1 MKKTNNARETA
12 IKVLSQIIL
21 EGAYANIALN
31 KELNNS
37 ALSLRDKAFVTNL
50 VYGNL
55 EKWQPVSYQL
65 DKLLRKPL
73 KKKDGVLEL
82 ILHNGIY
89 EMLYCSVPPRAA
101 VNEGVE
107 LAGALGHQ
115 GWRGLANGVLRN
127 FSRSL
132 ESLTWPEFSSE
143 LEKAAFFASVPSWLT
158 TMWCE
163 ERGESAAL
171 SLMEELGKKQPI
183 SLRVNRLKTTKD
195 DMVKSFESKGLT
207 VIPGNLAPD
216 SLVLNEGGLPFDDQL
231 FTEGCF
237 SVQGEG
243 SQISVLALEP
253 SKGSKVLDICAA
265 PGGKTGYIG
274 ELMGNRGEIYAGD
287 VHEHKIGLIEN
298 TCKRLG
304 ITITK
309 VVKKQGQLWGQ
320 EYPGYFDCV
329 LLDAP
334 CSGLGV
340 LSQRQDALFR
350 KEFQDIQVLVTI
362 QRELIHSAVKALKP
376 GGRLVYSTCTLSQRE
391 NLDNRSYI
399 LKEFPMKPIDISAI
413 VQGAD
418 GEDLDTLKQG
428 YIELLPYKHHTD
440 GFFIAAFTK
449 EDK

>member
-1 MKKTNNARETA
+1 MKKTDNSRATA
-12 IKVLSQIIL
+12 IKILAQIIL
-21 EGAYANIALN
+21 DGAYANIALN
-31 KELNNS
+31 HELRNS
-37 ALSLRDKAFVTNL
+37 RLSPRDKGFVTAL

-73 KKKDGVLEL
+73 KKKDQLLGL
-82 ILHNGIY
+82 ILRNAIY
-89 EMLYCSVPPRAA
+89 EMLYCNVPPRAA

-132 ESLTWPEFSSE
+132 DSLTWPEFAGD
-143 LEKAAFFASVPSWLT
+143 LEKAAFFSSLPAWIT
-158 TMWCE
+158 AMWRE
-163 ERGESAAL
+163 ERGEEAAL
-171 SLMEELGKKQPI
+171 SLVKKLSENQPI
-183 SLRVNRLKTTKD
+183 AFRVNKLKATKED
-195 DMVKSFESKGLT
+195 IMRSFAAKGFTLEE
-207 VIPGNLAPD
+207 GSLAPD
-216 SLVLNEGGLPFDDQL
+216 CLLLNEGGLPFDEEL

-243 SQISVLALEP
+243 SQLAVLALNPQSGEE
-253 SKGSKVLDICAA
+253 VLDMCAA
-265 PGGKTGYIG
+265 PGGKTAYIG

-287 VHEHKIGLIEN
+287 VHDHKIKLIEN
-298 TCKRLG
+298 ACDRLG
-304 ITITK
+304 IDIVK
-309 VVKKQGQLWGQ
+309 AVKKQGQLWGQ
-320 EYPGYFDCV
+320 EYPGYFDCI

-350 KEFQDIQVLVTI
+350 KDSGDIKALAAI
-362 QRELIHSAVKALKP
+362 QRELINSAIKALKP

-391 NLDNRSYI
+391 NLDNRNYI
-399 LKEFPMKPIDISAI
+399 LEEFPMKPVNLGYIA
-413 VQGAD
+413 QGVD
-418 GEDLDTLKQG
+418 DEDAAALEQG